1 MDKTTR
7 YIAAIAGVVI
17 LLIIVLF
24 LIFGRSSKKQDAPAP
39 SKTTNLT
46 QYAPR
51 DSFATYTTQGR
62 VVGEDA
68 YHSIRI
74 TVTPTERRLEILD
87 GYADTVQRSQSF
99 DNTQLAYQQFLAALD
114 RAGFGRTQTT
124 KNAKPDGVCPL
135 GNRFIYQLD
144 NNGDKVINSWA
155 TSCAKVDGN
164 FGGTTG
170 LVRTLFQQQI
180 TDYSKLVTGVRL

>member
-7 YIAAIAGVVI
+7 YIAAVACVVV
-17 LLIIVLF
+17 LLIIGLF
-24 LIFGRSSKKQDAPAP
+24 LLFGRSSKKPEAPNI
-39 SKTTNLT
+39 SKTSNLA

-51 DSFATYTTQGR
+51 DSFVTFTTQGR
-62 VVGEDA
+62 VVGEDSF
-68 YHSIRI
+68 HSIRI

-87 GYADTVQRSQSF
+87 GYADTVQRTQSY

-114 RAGFGRTQTT
+114 RAGYGKSQIT

-135 GNRFIYQLD
+135 GNRFLYQLD
-144 NNGDKVINSWA
+144 NNGDKIINAWS
-155 TSCAKVDGN
+155 TTCAKADGN
-164 FGGTTG
+164 FGGNTG